1 MWSAKSSYA
10 DSEAAHFATF
20 HVPHDHKESFFA
32 TNKVVAAASG
42 CKISYVDKG
51 GDLKLKLVGRS
62 PPTRPQRP
70 HRRPRPRRAAA
81 AHAAPTVATALPT
94 PSHLVLGNLSSKIA
108 LSPSYPRSHRER
120 RIAAVYLFFRL
131 CYDKPRRSFVGF
143 DASLL
148 RNISPPIAHVVRV
161 PDQYNH
167 AVVKE
172 SLHARNNGRIAV
184 TF

>member
-62 PPTRPQRP
+62 PPHPPPPTLPSPPPSRSPRRRRPCRP
-70 HRRPRPRRAAA
+70 HRRHR
-81 AHAAPTVATALPT
+81 
-94 PSHLVLGNLSSKIA
+94 PSHPFPSSIRQ
-108 LSPSYPRSHRER
+108 P
-120 RIAAVYLFFRL
+120 
-131 CYDKPRRSFVGF
+131 
-143 DASLL
+143 
-148 RNISPPIAHVVRV
+148 
-161 PDQYNH
+161 
-167 AVVKE
+167 
-172 SLHARNNGRIAV
+172 
-184 TF
+184 

>member
-1 MWSAKSSYA
+1 MAISSSSLWA
-10 DSEAAHFATF
+10 
-20 HVPHDHKESFFA
+20 
-32 TNKVVAAASG
+32 G
-42 CKISYVDKG
+42 
-51 GDLKLKLVGRS
+51 L
-62 PPTRPQRP
+62 PPTRPHRP
-70 HRRPRPRRAAA
+70 YRRPRPRRAAA
-81 AHAAPTVATALPT
+81 ALAAPTVATALPT

-108 LSPSYPRSHRER
+108 PSPSYPRSHRER

-148 RNISPPIAHVVRV
+148 RNISPPIAHVIRV